1 MTTII
6 EQREALIAELKVIK
20 EKTAQEDRVFT
31 ADESNRI
38 VKISNEIKE
47 LDQKQKA
54 HEESERLLAAVYQ
67 GAPKCDVRA
76 SGMTGHMDLSPASV
90 KTIASKIVATAGE
103 SRAKGIGSMLDPIP
117 VPLLTSPVLLP
128 HQNSWAVSQ
137 LVETHVTEGPTHYQY
152 IRQNRRENNAAVVE
166 PGGLKPTSFY
176 DSEEVKGK
184 LKVFAHITDPI
195 HEYWLHDYQDMAAA
209 VTEELITGLRDVQ
222 EAALVNG
229 SGLEGQPLG
238 MMNASGIYATPFN
251 TDALTT
257 SRNAITTLESTG
269 STPGAFI
276 LNPKDWER
284 IELAR
289 DASGRLEFQTGPVDR
304 AQKRL
309 WGVPV
314 ATSAF
319 LKEGEAVLFDPTAV
333 KLFTDNTFNVTVAPM
348 GDDFARN
355 QLRIRAEIRSDIA
368 IVKPHGIAKISL
380 QDAA

>member
-1 MTTII
+1 MPTLT
-6 EQREALIAELKVIK
+6 EQREAALAELRTIK
-20 EKTAQEDRVFT
+20 ENTKSGEFSTEQA
-31 ADESNRI
+31 ARI
-38 VKISNEIKE
+38 VELSEQIK
-47 LDQKQKA
+47 DIDVKQKA
-54 HEESERLLAAVYQ
+54 HEDSERILAGIRQ
-67 GAPKCDVRA
+67 GAERA
-76 SGMTGHMDLSPASV
+76 RQVHGANGHMDLSAASV
-90 KTIASKIVATAGE
+90 KTIAGKIITAARD
-103 SRAKGIGSMLDPIP
+103 SRSKGIGSALDPIP
-117 VPLLTSPVLLP
+117 VPLLTAPVLLP

-137 LVETHVTEGPTHYQY
+137 LIETHVTDGPTNYQY

-166 PGGLKPTSFY
+166 PGALKPTSYY
-176 DSEEVKGK
+176 DFEEVKGK
-184 LKVFAHITDPI
+184 LKIFAHITDPI

-229 SGLEGQPLG
+229 TGTDGQPLG
-238 MMNASGIYATPFN
+238 MMNASGIYSTPFN

-289 DASGRLEFQTGPVDR
+289 DASGRLEFQAGPVDR
-304 AQKRL
+304 AEKRL

-319 LKEGEAVLFDPTAV
+319 LAEGEAVLFDPSAV
-333 KLFTDNTFNVTVAPM
+333 KLFTDNVFNVTVAPM

-355 QLRIRAEIRSDIA
+355 QLRIRAEIRSDVA